1 MFLVYILSAK
11 TITLYHTIFELG
23 TDEIKNNAAYDIIL
37 NMSKK
42 EFMMGLAD
50 DNNAKFLELR
60 RQVEQVQQAALKG
73 SISGDDLVD
82 LSNNLTIAYENYLA
96 ASTRLWQAFSSI

>member
-1 MFLVYILSAK
+1 MFLVYISSAK

-23 TDEIKNNAAYDIIL
+23 ADEIKNNATYDIIL

-82 LSNNLTIAYENYLA
+82 LSNNLTIAYENYL
-96 ASTRLWQAFSSI
+96 QANNQFLMALTI

>member
-1 MFLVYILSAK
+1 
-11 TITLYHTIFELG
+11 
-23 TDEIKNNAAYDIIL
+23 
-37 NMSKK
+37 
-42 EFMMGLAD
+42 MGLAD

-82 LSNNLTIAYENYLA
+82 LSNNLTIAYENYL
-96 ASTRLWQAFSSI
+96 QANNQFLMALTI